1 VEEEQTIA
9 VRRLDATAHLALQH
23 NQMMRERRILGFKS
37 AVRLNGEANSLK
49 MKHTSATIVAD
60 GKRFAHQITTDEVFG
75 THRRSDRPA
84 TALA

>member
-1 VEEEQTIA
+1 MPDA
-9 VRRLDATAHLALQH
+9 AFSASSRLFD
-23 NQMMRERRILGFKS
+23 
-37 AVRLNGEANSLK
+37 LNGEANSLK

-60 GKRFAHQITTDEVFG
+60 GKRFTHHINTDEVFG